1 MYLKSSFRLTMISL
15 TLVSVFCPSPATAID
30 INSINQTTATSG
42 RYAGIYNPT
51 SDFDESVTI
60 TADNVADGALG
71 IIGFHATDTN
81 PHAIN
86 GDLTLNLSP
95 SDGSLKIWALY
106 FNEGSD
112 LTVNG
117 GMNMAVVTDSAQ
129 AVGVGFYGSSNSEY
143 NSDLTIT
150 DTANI
155 SVVTN
160 SGLAVG
166 MGLYSSN
173 VGKFGSDLT
182 VNVASS
188 TGRVMGVDL
197 EGGSSLEVNNLKV
210 DLNASGKVNKS
221 GDKDDS
227 TRWIQAL
234 FGANGTIHASGT
246 VTLNV
251 TSLDDQGNLV
261 DTGDATVFHVLN
273 LEGSA
278 YNTNAIIE
286 GNLTVTANTKSND
299 LTGIFV
305 SGDQA
310 STEEL
315 HANVI
320 VGGMLNV
327 NVKGENSN
335 VQALLAQGESGIE
348 ANHAIVDITTP
359 DGAQSASGLIA
370 QTNPE
375 EGYPGPGNIVIH
387 DGLQVTMAGGG
398 SLVGIISTGNYKQTG
413 SDEERG
419 SVINIGGFTSL
430 NLSSSDSSATGIE
443 IDDGAQASLE
453 DSLVQ
458 VTAKTDAV
466 GILLNNGNL
475 TLNGVNELVV
485 KGESSSTGISLE
497 NGSALGILGTTLAQ
511 AESALSVKDENSKID
526 VGEVNGSGASLVLA
540 GAVDNAG
547 TINLYSS
554 DLQVIGEQ
562 NGNFNLGQINSQG
575 KSTVDLGAGTYSI
588 STFAGDGD
596 KTLRLNDLSASV
608 NIASVTGSVGLTAS
622 GSANDSAA
630 SPEAAANALLNAVTI
645 ESEES
650 SGGID
655 RIVVEEGL
663 VNDALTATVGADGL
677 QDLEIKKNSKIEALG
692 SVGILSIASW
702 RHETNDL
709 MKRMGELRDAPQ
721 GIGSWA
727 RIYGSEQSYGSK
739 NLEQKSTS
747 VQIGS
752 DFEFGAG
759 WKGGVAFSYTDS
771 SSTYNAGQ
779 ADGETYAFAAYGT
792 WLDNNG
798 QFVDLIAK
806 YGRISTDFQLDGLN
820 GSYDNNALSLSAEY
834 GYRFDL
840 NNLFFLEPQV
850 EVTYGRVF
858 GDDFSAGQGVS
869 VSQDDFDSLIGRVG
883 LRAGCFFPEQ
893 KGTVFAHFSVL
904 NDFLGDF
911 DASATNGIARN
922 SMKEDLGGTWVE
934 FGVGGSYRLAE
945 RTQGYVNMERTAG
958 GEIDSNWQWNIG
970 LRHVW

>member
-15 TLVSVFCPSPATAID
+15 ALVSIFTPPPATAIE
-30 INSINQTTATSG
+30 INSLNQTTATSG

-81 PHAIN
+81 PHTIN

-95 SDGSLKIWALY
+95 ADGNLKIWALY

-112 LTVNG
+112 LTING
-117 GMNMAVVTDSAQ
+117 GMNMSVVTDSAQ
-129 AVGVGFYGSSNSEY
+129 AVGVGFYGSNNSESS
-143 NSDLTIT
+143 SDLTIT
-150 DTANI
+150 DTTNI

-173 VGKFGSDLT
+173 IGKFGSDLT

-197 EGGSSLEVNNLKV
+197 EGGSTLEVHNLEV
-210 DLNASGKVNKS
+210 DLNVSGQVDN
-221 GDKDDS
+221 S
-227 TRWIQAL
+227 TRWVQAL
-234 FGANGTIHASGT
+234 YGANGTVHASGA

-251 TSLDDQGNLV
+251 TSLDEQGNLV
-261 DTGDATVFHVLN
+261 DTGDATVIRVLN

-278 YNTNAIIE
+278 YNTNTIID
-286 GNLTVTANTKSND
+286 GNLTVTANTKSED
-299 LTGIFV
+299 FTGIYV

-310 STEEL
+310 STEDL
-315 HANVI
+315 HAGVS
-320 VGGMLNV
+320 VGGTLNV
-327 NVKGENSN
+327 SVKGENSN
-335 VQALLAQGESGIE
+335 VQALFAQGESGIE
-348 ANHAIVDITTP
+348 AHQAIVDITTP
-359 DGAQSASGLIA
+359 DGAESAIGLIA
-370 QTNPE
+370 QANPSS
-375 EGYPGPGNIVIH
+375 YPGPGNIVIH

-398 SLVGIISTGNYKQTG
+398 NLVGIISTGNYKQTD

-419 SVINIGGFTSL
+419 SVINVGGFTSL
-430 NLSSSDSSATGIE
+430 SLNSSDNSAAGLLIE
-443 IDDGAQASLE
+443 DGAQGSLE

-466 GILLNNGNL
+466 GVLLNNGNL

-485 KGESSSTGISLE
+485 IGESSSTGISLE
-497 NGSALGILGTTLAQ
+497 NGSALGILGTTHVQ

>member
-1 MYLKSSFRLTMISL
+1 
-15 TLVSVFCPSPATAID
+15 
-30 INSINQTTATSG
+30 
-42 RYAGIYNPT
+42 
-51 SDFDESVTI
+51 
-60 TADNVADGALG
+60 
-71 IIGFHATDTN
+71 
-81 PHAIN
+81 
-86 GDLTLNLSP
+86 
-95 SDGSLKIWALY
+95 
-106 FNEGSD
+106 
-112 LTVNG
+112 
-117 GMNMAVVTDSAQ
+117 MAVVTDSAQ
-129 AVGVGFYGSSNSEY
+129 AVGVGFYGSSNSES

-197 EGGSSLEVNNLKV
+197 EGGSTLEVHNLEV

-221 GDKDDS
+221 GEEDES

-261 DTGDATVFHVLN
+261 DTGDATVIHVLN

-278 YNTNAIIE
+278 YNTNALIDGDLII
-286 GNLTVTANTKSND
+286 TANTKSD
-299 LTGIFV
+299 GFRGVFV
-305 SGDQA
+305 SGDTA
-310 STEEL
+310 STENL
-315 HANVI
+315 HAGVSVAGTLMVSI
-320 VGGMLNV
+320 T
-327 NVKGENSN
+327 GENTA
-335 VQALLAQGESGIE
+335 VHALHAQGESGIE
-348 ANHAIVDITTP
+348 AGRAVIDIASPEGAGEIV
-359 DGAQSASGLIA
+359 GVVAQV
-370 QTNPE
+370 NPTD
-375 EGYPGPGNIVIH
+375 YPGPGSIVIH
-387 DGLQVTMAGGG
+387 DGLSATMTGGG
-398 SLVGIISTGNYKQTG
+398 NMIGIVSYGTYKQQE
-413 SDEERG
+413 SDEGRG
-419 SVINIGGFTSL
+419 SVVNIGGFTSL
-430 NLSSSDSSATGIE
+430 NLNSSDSSATGIE

-466 GILLNNGNL
+466 GVLLNNGNL

-485 KGESSSTGISLE
+485 KGEASSTGISLE
-497 NGSALGILGTTLAQ
+497 NGSALGILGTTLVQ

-547 TINLYSS
+547 NINLYSS

-588 STFAGDGD
+588 STFAGDGG

-883 LRAGCFFPEQ
+883 LRTGCFFPEQ

>member
-1 MYLKSSFRLTMISL
+1 MLFL
-15 TLVSVFCPSPATAID
+15 PPPATAVE
-30 INSINQTTATSG
+30 INSIDQTTTTAG
-42 RYAGIYNPT
+42 RYAGIYNPAD
-51 SDFDESVTI
+51 DFNENVTI
-60 TADNVADGALG
+60 SADTVVDGAVG
-71 IIGFHATDTN
+71 IVGYQANDSD

-86 GDLTLNLSP
+86 GNLTIDLSP
-95 SDGSLKIWALY
+95 ANGDLKTWGVH
-106 FNEGSD
+106 FDNGSD
-112 LTVNG
+112 LTVSGATNVS
-117 GMNMAVVTDSAQ
+117 VVTDSAQ
-129 AVGVGFYGSSNSEY
+129 AVGMGF
-143 NSDLTIT
+143 
-150 DTANI
+150 
-155 SVVTN
+155 
-160 SGLAVG
+160 
-166 MGLYSSN
+166 YSSN
-173 VGKFGSDLT
+173 VAQFGSDLT

-188 TGRVMGVDL
+188 TGRIMGVDL
-197 EGGSSLEVNNLKV
+197 EGGSTLEVHNLEVN
-210 DLNASGKVNKS
+210 LNATGSVNLAENS
-221 GDKDDS
+221 S
-227 TRWIQAL
+227 YRWIQAL
-234 FGANGTIHASGT
+234 FGANGALHASGS
-246 VTLNV
+246 VNLNV

-261 DTGDATVFHVLN
+261 DTGSGTVIRVLN

-278 YNTNAIIE
+278 YNTNALIDGDLKI
-286 GNLTVTANTKSND
+286 TANTKSD
-299 LTGIFV
+299 GFRGVYV
-305 SGDQA
+305 SGDTA
-310 STEEL
+310 STENL
-315 HANVI
+315 HAGVSVAGTLMVSI
-320 VGGMLNV
+320 T
-327 NVKGENSN
+327 GENTA
-335 VQALLAQGESGIE
+335 VHALHAQGESGIE
-348 ANHAIVDITTP
+348 AGRAVIDIASPEGAGEIV
-359 DGAQSASGLIA
+359 GVVAQV
-370 QTNPE
+370 NPTD
-375 EGYPGPGNIVIH
+375 YPGPGSIVIH
-387 DGLQVTMAGGG
+387 DGLSATMTGGG
-398 SLVGIISTGNYKQTG
+398 SMIGIVSYGTYKQQE
-413 SDEERG
+413 SDEGRG
-419 SVINIGGFTSL
+419 SVVNIGGFTSL

-443 IDDGAQASLE
+443 IDDGAQASLK

-466 GILLNNGNL
+466 GVLLNNGNL

-485 KGESSSTGISLE
+485 KGESSSSGISLE
-497 NGSALGILGTTLAQ
+497 NGSALGILGTTLVQ
-511 AESALSVKDENSKID
+511 AESALSVKDEKSKID

-622 GSANDSAA
+622 GFANDSAA

-739 NLEQKSTS
+739 NVEQKSTS

-779 ADGETYAFAAYGT
+779 ADGETYAIAAYGT